1 MWPDTGNESST
12 RGKPRASRMS
22 FTNAMEDIILTEQ
35 SKDISRRGEGQSPLT
50 AFFGEPISVYTRQQ
64 AIEDGVLVDVSAWA
78 GTGPEGML
86 GGFLVPVAITRALW
100 DVTDLGDGEG
110 RAPVAEA
117 RWRALARQHG
127 ESTRGRAHDVLWMA
141 AVAARRSSGAN
152 RIGFLVVMT
161 TEGKGGRLVRER
173 LTVEAVIDGD
183 GVTIGFPEDF

>member
-22 FTNAMEDIILTEQ
+22 FTKAMEDIILTEQ

-50 AFFGEPISVYTRQQ
+50 AFFGEPISIYTRQQ

-86 GGFLVPVAITRALW
+86 GGFLVPVAVTRALW
-100 DVTDLGDGEG
+100 DIIDIDDLDGHEE
-110 RAPVAEA
+110 P
-117 RWRALARQHG
+117 RWRAVARGHG

-141 AVAARRSSGAN
+141 RVAASRNPRGD
-152 RIGFLVVMT
+152 RIQFPVLMT
-161 TEGKGGRLVRER
+161 VEGGSGRLVRKR
-173 LTVEAVIDGD
+173 LTLEARIDGD
-183 GVTIGFPEDF
+183 GVTIGLPEDF